1 MSLSAGNVHATLQL
15 SITLKFKFHLGD
27 DSDDDDY
34 DDNSLMW
41 YSLTKWLFQLISCG
55 NSSTSQAS
63 IWPWWKSAK

>member
-41 YSLTKWLFQLISCG
+41 YS
-55 NSSTSQAS
+55 
-63 IWPWWKSAK
+63 